1 MFMQSPLPH
10 QPVYLSLLR
19 TANWGLL
26 LSCSLF
32 IATVLICYP
41 FADFF
46 TLPQI
51 VVGHVLLIGS
61 ATLIKICYV
70 CRCIAL
76 YGLEREVC

>member
-1 MFMQSPLPH
+1 MLLESSLAH

-26 LSCSLF
+26 LSVCLF
-32 IATVLICYP
+32 SATVLICYP
-41 FADFF
+41 FEYLFS
-46 TLPQI
+46 LPQI
-51 VVGHVLLIGS
+51 VVAHVLLIAS

-70 CRCIAL
+70 SRLVAL

>member
-1 MFMQSPLPH
+1 MLLESSLAH

-19 TANWGLL
+19 AANWGLL
-26 LSCSLF
+26 LSVCLF

-41 FADFF
+41 FEQLFS
-46 TLPQI
+46 LPQL
-51 VVGHVLLIGS
+51 VVGHVLLIAS

-76 YGLEREVC
+76 YGLAREVC